1 MINEN
6 GSEKNDFVTIEEY
19 NNKIRLHNFKQMF
32 TFRVSLKHR
41 INYKRVIALSMCG
54 VNIITPLTAFPVTN
68 PIIYKKIM
76 GFNKDKLEIVT
87 NKIKLRLC
95 VY

>member
-1 MINEN
+1 MINR
-6 GSEKNDFVTIEEY
+6 SQEKDFVTIEEY
-19 NNKIRLHNFKQMF
+19 NNKVRLHSFKQKS

-41 INYKRVIALSMCG
+41 INYNRVVALSVCG
-54 VNIITPLTAFPVTN
+54 VNIIIPFTAFPVTN

-87 NKIKLRLC
+87 NKIKLRLGA
-95 VY
+95 Y